1 MKFVIPSCGRA
12 ESQLTLRYLNS
23 IGYGKDDILIQVQ
36 NENDLRNYSKFVY
49 EHATVRMKE
58 ADRLSVNA
66 NNALKSLKD
75 SQLVIIMD
83 DDIKSPMR
91 LIRGTTRLEVP
102 TRPQFDASIQ
112 ALINSMKE
120 LGARIG
126 TCYASANGL
135 SMGGLAKRHEFSR
148 NRLGSGWLIVGRAGD
163 IRFDESLTSCEDYE
177 LQLREI
183 RAGRN
188 TVRLNTLGP
197 NTVSR
202 QRKNGPQN
210 GGRGFYYEDKRH
222 LQNVRTV
229 VRRYSPIAKAARNG
243 TSIRINERYV

>member
-1 MKFVIPSCGRA
+1 MIFVIPSCGRA
-12 ESQLTLRYLNS
+12 KNQLTLRYLNS
-23 IGYGKDDILIQVQ
+23 IGYGKDQILVQVQ
-36 NENDLRNYSKFVY
+36 SKSDLFDYTESIGVN
-49 EHATVRMKE
+49 ATVLMAD

-66 NNALKSLKD
+66 NNALKALPD
-75 SQLVIIMD
+75 SQLVVIMD

-102 TRPQFDASIQ
+102 DRNQFDASIRSLTD
-112 ALINSMKE
+112 AMSE
-120 LGARIG
+120 LGARVG

-135 SMGGLAKRHEFSR
+135 SMGSIAKRHEFSR

-163 IRFDESLTSCEDYE
+163 IRFDETLTSCEDYE

-183 RAGRN
+183 KAGRN

-202 QRKNGPQN
+202 QRKNGPQK
-210 GGRGFYYEDKRH
+210 GGRGFDYEDRRH
-222 LQNVRTV
+222 LENVRTV
-229 VRRYSPIAKAARNG
+229 VRRYYPIAKAARNG

>member
-1 MKFVIPSCGRA
+1 MKFVIPSCGR
-12 ESQLTLRYLNS
+12 SGRQLTLAYLNS
-23 IGYGKDDILIQVQ
+23 IGYGKSDILVQVQ
-36 NENDLRNYSKFVY
+36 TEADLSDYMKQIGDN
-49 EHATVRMKE
+49 ATVCMQK

-66 NNALKSLKD
+66 NNALRALPD
-75 SQLVIIMD
+75 SQLVVIMD

-102 TRPQFDASIQ
+102 DRKQFDASIRSLTD
-112 ALINSMKE
+112 AMSK
-120 LGARIG
+120 LGARVG

-135 SMGGLAKRHEFSR
+135 SMGSIAKRHEFSR

-163 IRFDESLTSCEDYE
+163 ISFDETLTSCEDYE

-183 RAGRN
+183 KAGRN
-188 TVRLNTLGP
+188 IVRLNTLGP

-202 QRKNGPQN
+202 QRKNGPQM
-210 GGRGFYYEDKRH
+210 GGRGFDYEDRRH
-222 LQNVRTV
+222 LDNVKAV
-229 VRRYSPIAKAARNG
+229 VRRYYPIAKAARNG